1 MIFGPSHSFIWRIIS
16 AMEAAQ
22 DGIQRETA
30 VGGGR
35 KKGEEASG
43 RRQT

>member
-1 MIFGPSHSFIWRIIS
+1 MDQAIALSGRKIS